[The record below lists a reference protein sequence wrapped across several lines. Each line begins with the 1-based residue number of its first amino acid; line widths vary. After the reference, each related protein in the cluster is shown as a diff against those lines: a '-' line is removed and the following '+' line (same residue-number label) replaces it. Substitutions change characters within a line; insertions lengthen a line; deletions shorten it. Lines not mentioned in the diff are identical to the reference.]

1 MMQNSDHF
9 EIQASL
15 ENPRMASQNAAAT
28 GKLFMYLAVFV
39 FLCAESQALLVVHRG
54 QHPFAFPSFLSSY
67 WLPVVAIIP
76 GIAGFMGI
84 RSINRV
90 PTTKLDPITRL
101 AIVNW
106 FSFGV
111 MSAYALFGYTM
122 NTIQVMTAH
131 W

>member
-1 MMQNSDHF
+1 MMQNSEHF
-9 EIQASL
+9 EIPASL
-15 ENPRMASQNAAAT
+15 ENPRMTPQNVAAA
-28 GKLFMYLAVFV
+28 GKLFMYLAVFA

-54 QHPFAFPSFLSSY
+54 QHPFAFPGFLSSY

-76 GIAGFMGI
+76 GVTGFMGI
-84 RSINRV
+84 RTINRV

-101 AIVNW
+101 AIVKW

-111 MSAYALFGYTM
+111 MFAYVLFGYTM
-122 NTIQVMTAH
+122 NSIQVMTAH